1 MQVKN
6 RQCLQTLM
14 ELMGKHKDEKLI
26 HDNDDEPKI
35 NALEIDVMNIESR
48 ETP

>member
-1 MQVKN
+1 
-6 RQCLQTLM
+6 M

-26 HDNDDEPKI
+26 NDNDDEPEI
-35 NALEIDVMNIESR
+35 NMMDIDVMNIESR